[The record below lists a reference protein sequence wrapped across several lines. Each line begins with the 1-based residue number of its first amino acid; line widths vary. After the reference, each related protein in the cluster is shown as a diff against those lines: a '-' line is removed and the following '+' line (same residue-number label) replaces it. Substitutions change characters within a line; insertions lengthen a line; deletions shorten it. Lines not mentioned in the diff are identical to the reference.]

1 MAVPSSDVAKLQK
14 QVQLSMKREMSLAKD
29 LTELNAKHQTQIEAL
44 K

>member
-1 MAVPSSDVAKLQK
+1 MPPCDVVKLQK

-29 LTELNAKHQTQIEAL
+29 LAELNAKHQTQIEAL